1 LTNVNSIDRAT
12 CHCVGF
18 RYPDRWRGQ
27 ERMAQVNSHE
37 NPLLERGDI
46 YFLYRPEV
54 EKEEVHGPQDVQRV
68 YILLM
73 PSRVRLYRL
82 IIIGRKI
89 LIGATENAEEELG
102 VEFKPDDENEHA
114 AELLRDLRLPRDI
127 AREPLFEGQ
136 WK

>member
-27 ERMAQVNSHE
+27 ERTAQVNSHE

-68 YILLM
+68 YILLK
-73 PSRVRLYRL
+73 PWRVRLYRL
-82 IIIGRKI
+82 IIIGRKK
-89 LIGATENAEEELG
+89 L
-102 VEFKPDDENEHA
+102 PDPQEHDRFCA
-114 AELLRDLRLPRDI
+114 FVWRVFQGPRR
-127 AREPLFEGQ
+127 ARRGTR
-136 WK
+136 